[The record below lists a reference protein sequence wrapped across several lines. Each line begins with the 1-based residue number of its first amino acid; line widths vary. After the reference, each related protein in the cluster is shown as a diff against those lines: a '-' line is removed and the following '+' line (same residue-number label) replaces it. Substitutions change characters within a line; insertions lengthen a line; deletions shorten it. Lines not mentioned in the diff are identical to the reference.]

1 MGANINSNVFLGT
14 YSDVSVGAQV
24 MLDIHIGAHSMLG
37 AQTLAM
43 HDIPDGEIYIG
54 VPARFYKLMKMN

>member
-37 AQTLAM
+37 AQALARDCREM
-43 HDIPDGEIYIG
+43 LN
-54 VPARFYKLMKMN
+54 FS

>member
-37 AQTLAM
+37 AQALAM
-43 HDIPDGEIYIG
+43 HDIPDGEIHIG
-54 VPARFYKLMKMN
+54 VLERFYKLMKMN